1 MQTFAELDQL
11 VEGLERIDTL
21 CDNVMIALQGDRA
34 LVTKRRK
41 IHVNHV
47 VPEHTE
53 DCEMMRIPT
62 DYDFT
67 SWNDQLGAW
76 QCQYCQRVYDTQ
88 SKQYLTEEEYKE
100 K

>member
-1 MQTFAELDQL
+1 MNLAMM
-11 VEGLERIDTL
+11 EGARIFNDAILFT
-21 CDNVMIALQGDRA
+21 
-34 LVTKRRK
+34 RRK
-41 IHVNHV
+41 RITVQHV

-88 SKQYLTEEEYKE
+88 SKQYLTEDEYREERKYDK
-100 K
+100 